1 MYNCDGETNDEYVND
16 LGAYGQKLLALY
28 NFKFQNFSGLGI
40 RVFKMST
47 IKNNLVVT
55 KFVKILG

>member
-16 LGAYGQKLLALY
+16 LGAYVQNFLALY
-28 NFKFQNFSGLGI
+28 NFKFQKISALGI

-47 IKNNLVVT
+47 IK
-55 KFVKILG
+55 K